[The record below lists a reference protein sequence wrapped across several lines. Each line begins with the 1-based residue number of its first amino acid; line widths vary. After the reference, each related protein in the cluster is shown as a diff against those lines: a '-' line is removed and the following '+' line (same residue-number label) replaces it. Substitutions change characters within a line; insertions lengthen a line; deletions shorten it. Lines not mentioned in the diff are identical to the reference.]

1 MKIEKKHSI
10 ECKKWVNSVIDRL
23 NCIQSIDNKKEIH
36 FSHDPTGL
44 GGQISR
50 RILALRIAYITGA
63 RASFPNETMYPY
75 EMCFDQL
82 PSYMNVV
89 DGIDIF
95 SEDVSWVGAVKFNFW
110 DFWGDEAR
118 KNVVYNYIPPGLNDD
133 VINGGLLFDGV
144 LESFLKLNSN
154 YNYKVKNEITKLN
167 LPEKYIAVHFRRG
180 DKTAETPYVPAKIY
194 RNAVIEVANNT
205 GVNNIFV
212 ASDSPS
218 AIDDLDLP
226 SRFNVLFDSSERR
239 LNNANH
245 KFLMKNRGESA
256 AETLVAIKNI
266 EILSNSLAV
275 VGQDNAH
282 FATIAASRV
291 YLNSGGTYFGKLLR
305 GNIMMDS
312 LGWSIFYGTKNIIK
326 TALKALLPWA
336 TLKNI
341 SGK

>member
-1 MKIEKKHSI
+1 MKIEAQQSI
-10 ECKKWVNSVIDRL
+10 ECKKWATSILENLKR
-23 NCIQSIDNKKEIH
+23 IQSVENKKEIH

-82 PSYMNVV
+82 PSYINPVG
-89 DGIDIF
+89 DGNIF
-95 SEDVSWVGAVKFNFW
+95 SEEIPWIGAVKFNFW
-110 DFWGDEAR
+110 NFWGDEDQR
-118 KNVVYNYIPPGLNDD
+118 NLVYSYIPPGLDSD
-133 VINGGLLFDGV
+133 VVFGGLLFDGV

-154 YNYKVKNEITKLN
+154 YEHKVKEEITRLN
-167 LPEKYIAVHFRRG
+167 LPERYISVHFRRG
-180 DKTAETPYVPAKIY
+180 DKTVETPYVPAKIY
-194 RNAVIEVANNT
+194 RDAVIEVANKM
-205 GVNNIFV
+205 GVSEVFV

-218 AIDDLDLP
+218 AIDDLGLP
-226 SRFNVLFDSSERR
+226 SSFNVIFDSSERR

-245 KFLMKNRGESA
+245 RFLMKNRGESA
-256 AETLVAIKNI
+256 TETLIAIKNI
-266 EILSNSLAV
+266 EILSNSLAI

-291 YLNSGGTYFGKLLR
+291 YLKSGGVYFGKLLR
-305 GNIMMDS
+305 GNIMMNS
-312 LGWSIFYGTKNIIK
+312 WGWRLFYRAKNLIK
-326 TALKALLPWA
+326 TVLKILLPGK

-341 SGK
+341 RGK